1 MEFSEGGAEGKLG
14 WHRVCLNTIVRA
26 TRELESARL
35 RILPM
40 GSRVNVVEIA
50 GRRVRID
57 QPIDGWCSIES
68 SNGDLILSPAEE
80 SDNGDKSFSDNQDMQ
95 TRATQL
101 AEELAELKTL
111 REKVSQQKQVEKEL
125 GNTQQAV
132 AQLTQDVARL
142 KAENEKSASMA
153 RQIELKTKQ
162 LEDLQRITQQKEA
175 ESQAV
180 KQQLYTL
187 YAPDNGKRR
196 LPSSQTSH
204 TTNLLNG
211 DVVLINAEIGLG
223 IVRYVGPVEWS
234 EEIFMGVELGEPI
247 GTTNGTQ
254 GARSYFTVEPNHGLF
269 LPLSQ
274 VQKKIP
280 AENLLKKLHL
290 LVSQDHVQASAQE

>member
-95 TRATQL
+95 VRANQL

-111 REKVSQQKQVEKEL
+111 REKVNQQKQVEKEL
-125 GNTQQAV
+125 GNTQQTV

-142 KAENEKSASMA
+142 QAEKEKAAAMA
-153 RQIELKTKQ
+153 RQIEMKTKQ

-187 YAPDNGKRR
+187 VDESNPKRR

-254 GARSYFTVEPNHGLF
+254 GARSYFTVERNHGLF

-290 LVSQDHVQASAQE
+290 LVSQDLVQASAQE